1 MNGHFGVHMIQ
12 IRNKVKSVPC
22 NTVQLKRDAQR
33 ILEILKYPEFDLGI
47 LLTTNKT
54 IRHYNKTYRHKDKPT
69 DVLSFPYYPEL
80 KAGDRINTHTD
91 EEKNLGDIIISLEYV
106 QKDAPKWAHTFEER
120 MRVLLVH
127 GICHLLGYDHIKDED
142 YKVMK
147 RKENAILKKLGDK

>member
-1 MNGHFGVHMIQ
+1 MIQ
-12 IRNKVKSVPC
+12 IQNKVKSVPC

-33 ILEILKYPEFDLGI
+33 ILEILRYPEFDLGI

-80 KAGDRINTHTD
+80 NAGDRIKAHTD

-106 QKDAPKWAHTFEER
+106 QKDAPKWGHTFDQR

-147 RKENAILKKLGDK
+147 RKESAILKKLGDR